1 MLILDSHCHIQSIP
15 GHPWDSPASRL
26 VPLLDEAGIH
36 CALVMGYGEASAEN
50 PELILQMDAAMREY
64 PDRLLALARL
74 EPKES
79 APETL
84 RSLVDSD
91 RGFIGLKLHP
101 VGYRLP
107 PDHPHVISLLKMAGK
122 LGIPSLFHCGDEEFS
137 LPLQIARA
145 ARQVPEAKIIL
156 GHMGGYFHVD
166 DALQAALECPNIYL
180 ETSAMP
186 FPHLVSLCV
195 KELGADR
202 VLFGSDGPG
211 CLPALEVQKI
221 YLAKLTEIEIRE
233 VLGRAY
239 LRLLRPRDQDKILKM
254 SKVSRSPHQAPQ
266 SNEPIP
272 LDCRVH
278 VKTSDRVKKSGGLW
292 RVAGMDHSQI
302 LPSMRENRIYKAC
315 LVSGYNPCSYQK
327 ANNQIKKLTQEHK
340 LYYWCRIDPL
350 DPGSYSQS
358 SEFLREK
365 NCAGLFFHP
374 FEENLAC
381 SATPFVNFMSQLQKN
396 FRSNQYLMIA
406 GGYPLVSQAEQIAH
420 LASSLDVKILAT
432 SAGQIDICGAHLQ
445 GALSMMREHSNISV
459 ETSGIYRQDFI
470 EDLVNEFGADR
481 VRFGSG
487 APGFDIGYEAARFRW
502 LHGNKMPAIAQDF
515 INIDD

>member
-36 CALVMGYGEASAEN
+36 CALVMGYGEASSEN
-50 PELILQMDAAMREY
+50 PELIHQMDTAMEQY
-64 PDRLLALARL
+64 PNRLLALARL

-84 RSLVDSD
+84 RTLVDSD
-91 RGFIGLKLHP
+91 RGFVGLKLHP

-107 PDHPHVISLLKMAGK
+107 PDHPHVINLLKMAGQ
-122 LGIPSLFHCGDEEFS
+122 LGIPSLFHCGDEEYS

-156 GHMGGYFHVD
+156 GHMGGYFHVN
-166 DALQAALECPNIYL
+166 DALQAAQECPNIYL

-186 FPHLVSLCV
+186 FPHLVNLCV

-202 VLFGSDGPG
+202 VFFGSDGPG

-221 YLAKLTEIEIRE
+221 YLAQLSEAQIRE
-233 VLGRAY
+233 VLGEAY
-239 LRLLRPRDQDKILKM
+239 LRILRPKDQFKVLKM
-254 SKVSRSPHQAPQ
+254 AEVTRSPHEAPQ
-266 SNEPIP
+266 INESIP

-278 VKTSDRVKKSGGLW
+278 VRTAERIKKSGGLW
-292 RVAGMDHSQI
+292 RVAGMDHTQ
-302 LPSMRENRIYKAC
+302 LFTSMQANRIERAC
-315 LVSGYNPCSYQK
+315 LVSGYNPCSYLK
-327 ANNQIKKLTQEHK
+327 ANDQIKKLAREQEH
-340 LYYWCRIDPL
+340 YYWCRIDPL
-350 DPGSYSQS
+350 DPGSGSQS
-358 SEFLREK
+358 SEYLKEK
-365 NCAGLFFHP
+365 DCAGLFFHP

-381 SATPFVNFMSQLQKN
+381 SATSFLNFISQLQKY
-396 FRSNQYLMIA
+396 FRPNQYLMIA

-420 LASSLDVKILAT
+420 LAANVDLQIIAT

-445 GALSMMREHSNISV
+445 GALSMMREHSNVSV

-470 EDLVNEFGADR
+470 EDLVHEFGADR

-487 APGFDIGYEAARFRW
+487 APGFDMSYEAARFRW
-502 LHGNKMPAIAQDF
+502 LHGDQMRAVAQDF
-515 INIDD
+515 INIEK